1 MLQKLSSVCI
11 AVNNLQ
17 DGIDVYQKLFN
28 LELMKPVSESKE
40 FGFRNAWLGNGT
52 DAFIEILEPT
62 DPDNA
67 IGRFLKTKG
76 EGIYFIEFDTDNVPE
91 AERHIKANG
100 GRVTGIPEGQE
111 PTSETQNFWVHPTS
125 AKGVFIEL
133 HPPRG

>member
-17 DGIDVYQKLFN
+17 DGIDQYQKLFN
-28 LELMKPVSESKE
+28 LELMIPVSESKE

-67 IGRFLKTKG
+67 ISRFLKNKG
-76 EGIYFIEFDTDNVPE
+76 EGIYLIEFDVDNVPE
-91 AERHIKANG
+91 AASHIKANG
-100 GRVTGIPEGQE
+100 GRLTGIPQGQE
-111 PTSETQNFWVHPTS
+111 PSPETRNFWVHPAS
-125 AKGVFIEL
+125 AKGVFIGI
-133 HPPRG
+133 HAPRE